1 MKSLLGG
8 RKDAVIK
15 LEKGLL
21 LNGRKW
27 FPDLAVYCESTGAL
41 LLAIEVWHT
50 HAVSGRK
57 HASYLAAGIPW
68 IEVKAWNV
76 LERIGKKTVSVLD
89 WGAIAGVRSPFQGQL
104 FEEAAPKSR
113 SIKAHQRVAFNVR
126 SSDWPMPP
134 AAKFTFGAPKDGELI
149 QPK

>member
-8 RKDAVIK
+8 RKHAVIK
-15 LEKGLL
+15 LGAVLR

-27 FPDLAVYCESTGAL
+27 IPDLAVYCESTYVL

-50 HAVSGRK
+50 HPVSARK
-57 HASYLAAGIPW
+57 RANYLAACIPW
-68 IEVKAWNV
+68 IEIKTWKV

-89 WGAIAGVRSPFQGQL
+89 WGAIEGVQSPFQGKM

-113 SIKAHQRVAFNVR
+113 STKAQQREAFNVR
-126 SSDWPMPP
+126 SSHWPMPRAMKLP
-134 AAKFTFGAPKDGELI
+134 CGAPNDGG
-149 QPK
+149 